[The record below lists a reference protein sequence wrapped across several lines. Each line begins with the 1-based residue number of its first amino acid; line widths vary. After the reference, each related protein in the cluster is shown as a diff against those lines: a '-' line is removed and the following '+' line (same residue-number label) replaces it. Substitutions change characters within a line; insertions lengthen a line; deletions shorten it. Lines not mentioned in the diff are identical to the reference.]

1 MPILEDETLVHL
13 QFPKEVE
20 NILYME
26 HSNSYFLKSPRL
38 GFGRWSAGDLPL
50 AVALWGN
57 SDVTRF
63 FGGPFSQEKIK
74 EKLAREIALMAAY
87 NVQYWPI
94 FLLAGGEA
102 HVGCAGLQ
110 PYKLDEKI
118 YELGVHLL
126 PAYWGQGFAVEAGK
140 VVIAFAFESLGARS
154 LFAGHHP
161 ENHASRSVLGKLGF
175 EYTGEVFYPPTGLM
189 EPAYLLTPPGERL
202 ANNR

>member
-1 MPILEDETLVHL
+1 M
-13 QFPKEVE
+13 QFPRKVE
-20 NILYME
+20 KIPYVK

-38 GFGRWSAGDLPL
+38 GFGRWSAEDLPL

-57 SDVTRF
+57 SDVTRY

-74 EKLAREIALMAAY
+74 EKLAREIALMTAY

-94 FLLAGGEA
+94 YLLASGA
-102 HVGCAGLQ
+102 PVGCAGLQ
-110 PYKLDEKI
+110 PYQLDEKI

-140 VVIAFAFESLGARS
+140 AIIAFAFDSLGARS

-161 ENHASRSVLGKLGF
+161 ENNASRSVLKKLGF

-189 EPAYLLTPPGERL
+189 EPAYLLTPHGERI
-202 ANNR
+202 AGNR

>member
-1 MPILEDETLVHL
+1 
-13 QFPKEVE
+13 
-20 NILYME
+20 ME
-26 HSNSYFLKSPRL
+26 HSNSYFLKSSRL
-38 GFGRWSAGDLPL
+38 GFGRWSAADLPL

-57 SDVTRF
+57 PEVTRF

-74 EKLAREIALMAAY
+74 EKLAREIALMSAY

-94 FLLAGGEA
+94 YLLAGGKN
-102 HVGCAGLQ
+102 VGCAGLQ

-140 VVIAFAFESLGARS
+140 AIIAFAFESLGARS

-161 ENHASRSVLGKLGF
+161 ENNASRSVLKKLGF
-175 EYTGEVFYPPTGLM
+175 EYIGEVFYPPTRQM
-189 EPAYLLTPPGERL
+189 EPAYLLTPPATKIAG
-202 ANNR
+202 NP